1 MKKHFAI
8 AILLILVFAVSIS
21 TVLAEI
27 PITQSFDTIGGI
39 ATFGRYEQD
48 SNEENGPE
56 EIEWI
61 VLDVQDGKALLLS
74 KYGLEAKR
82 YNKKKTDVT
91 WETCTL
97 RAWLNDDFLNKAFDA
112 EEQSAILTTEVD
124 NSDAQG
130 YSGWITSG
138 GNNTKDKIF
147 LLSYAEANRYLDA
160 KYWDNDDGNNTKSR
174 IAPTEY
180 AIENGAWFDDK
191 FQTADGRPSG
201 WWWLRSP
208 GESQD
213 YAAFVTGFGSLYCDS
228 VIDSSEVVRPAFW
241 LNLESGIF

>member
-1 MKKHFAI
+1 MKKYFAI

-21 TVLAEI
+21 TALAET
-27 PITQSFDTIGGI
+27 PITQSFDTVGGI
-39 ATFGRYEQD
+39 VTFGRYEQD
-48 SNEENGPE
+48 GSEENGPE

-61 VLDVQDGKALLLS
+61 VLHVQDGKVLLLS
-74 KYGLEAKR
+74 KYGLEAQR

-97 RAWLNDDFLNKAFDA
+97 RAWLNDDFLNKAFDP

-147 LLSYAEANRYLDA
+147 LLSCTETNLYLDA
-160 KYWDNDDGNNTKSR
+160 KYWENDDGN
-174 IAPTEY
+174 
-180 AIENGAWFDDK
+180 
-191 FQTADGRPSG
+191 
-201 WWWLRSP
+201 
-208 GESQD
+208 
-213 YAAFVTGFGSLYCDS
+213 VTVQNPLF
-228 VIDSSEVVRPAFW
+228 
-241 LNLESGIF
+241 